1 MNEEKKIASS
11 NGVYSVK
18 KMDESL
24 SNVENIA
31 MVDITKEA
39 LQEKEVSPKVN
50 TVLDILLV
58 YIVLKIILY
67 YLSRK

>member
-1 MNEEKKIASS
+1 
-11 NGVYSVK
+11 
-18 KMDESL
+18 MDESL